1 MQLELLP
8 CLSSEFSK
16 LLKNPYN
23 YDIIIRINEKEFKVH
38 SIILYARS
46 NYFKILLSQGRI
58 INEFNIM
65 CLELSEIDPE
75 IFEMIITYI
84 YTGMIDFSNATSE
97 KIFSFLITSSKL
109 NLSEA
114 TSFTQSYLVDNEKN
128 WIHENFSKVLNNVF
142 KLENCKKI
150 QNYCI
155 KRVCFEA
162 KSFFSSKDSLNL
174 KKNILNLILDLD
186 NLYIEEID
194 LWDFL
199 IEWGMNQLHKIHNYN
214 ININYYN
221 NNNNISIFINN
232 NNNYDDND
240 DEENQKSHKFINNIN
255 KEIMNQQHK
264 SPKWKIREAL
274 KKILDPL
281 IYRIRFREISSDDFY
296 EKIKPYKMMIPME
309 IYEDI
314 MSYYLIGTSTKVN
327 MPSIPR
333 RGYINSLII
342 NSKHMNILSSWIDKK
357 DLENNDLIT
366 KINQYDYKL
375 LFRTTSLND
384 FNSIRFHEYCD
395 NNGPCIVIIKIKDSN
410 KIIGGYNPIGWC
422 ISNSWIHS
430 NDSFIF
436 SFDDYLNLSKSRIS
450 RILENSKYSIYDC
463 KDFNLLLNFGNGD
476 LILDGTI
483 GICDKSNYEFCIL
496 NNDERCFEAEQLE
509 VFSVQLID

>member
-1 MQLELLP
+1 
-8 CLSSEFSK
+8 
-16 LLKNPYN
+16 
-23 YDIIIRINEKEFKVH
+23 
-38 SIILYARS
+38 
-46 NYFKILLSQGRI
+46 
-58 INEFNIM
+58 M

-142 KLENCKKI
+142 KLEN
-150 QNYCI
+150 Y
-155 KRVCFEA
+155 
-162 KSFFSSKDSLNL
+162 
-174 KKNILNLILDLD
+174 LD

-240 DEENQKSHKFINNIN
+240 DEENQKNHKFINNIN

-314 MSYYLIGTSTKVN
+314 MSYYLIGTSTK
-327 MPSIPR
+327 
-333 RGYINSLII
+333 
-342 NSKHMNILSSWIDKK
+342 
-357 DLENNDLIT
+357 
-366 KINQYDYKL
+366 
-375 LFRTTSLND
+375 
-384 FNSIRFHEYCD
+384 
-395 NNGPCIVIIKIKDSN
+395 
-410 KIIGGYNPIGWC
+410 
-422 ISNSWIHS
+422 
-430 NDSFIF
+430 
-436 SFDDYLNLSKSRIS
+436 SRIS

>member
-1 MQLELLP
+1 MLLTH
-8 CLSSEFSK
+8 LF
-16 LLKNPYN
+16 
-23 YDIIIRINEKEFKVH
+23 
-38 SIILYARS
+38 
-46 NYFKILLSQGRI
+46 
-58 INEFNIM
+58 FNR
-65 CLELSEIDPE
+65 
-75 IFEMIITYI
+75 YI
-84 YTGMIDFSNATSE
+84 YTGIIDFSNTTNE

-114 TSFTQSYLVDNEKN
+114 TSYTQSYLVDKEKK
-128 WIHENFSKVLNNVF
+128 WIHENFSKVLNNIF

-155 KRVCFEA
+155 KRICFEA

-199 IEWGMNQLHKIHNYN
+199 IEWGMNQLHKIHN
-214 ININYYN
+214 
-221 NNNNISIFINN
+221 NNNISI
-232 NNNYDDND
+232 YDDD
-240 DEENQKSHKFINNIN
+240 ENQKNHKFINNIN

-281 IYRIRFREISSDDFY
+281 IYRIRFREIGFDDFY
-296 EKIKPYKMMIPME
+296 EKVKPYKMLIPME
-309 IYEDI
+309 IYDDT
-314 MSYYLIGTSTKVN
+314 MSYYLIGTPTKIN

-342 NSKHMNILSSWIDKK
+342 NSKHLNIISSWIDKK
-357 DLENNDLIT
+357 DLENNDLIS
-366 KINQYDYKL
+366 KINQYEYKL
-375 LFRTTSLND
+375 LFRAACSDD
-384 FNSIRFHEYCD
+384 FNIKRFHKYCD
-395 NNGPCIVIIKIKDSN
+395 NNGPCIVIVKIKDSN
-410 KIIGGYNPIGWC
+410 KIIGGYNPIGWF
-422 ISNSWIHS
+422 SSTNNSWIHS

-436 SFDDYLNLSKSRIS
+436 SFEDDLDLSKRRVSRT
-450 RILENSKYSIYDC
+450 LENGKYSIYDS

-476 LILDGTI
+476 LILDGRI

-496 NNDERCFEAEQLE
+496 NNDERCFEAEELE
-509 VFSVQLID
+509 VFSVKLID

>member
-23 YDIIIRINEKEFKVH
+23 YDIIIKINEKEFKVH

-65 CLELSEIDPE
+65 CLELSEVDPE
-75 IFEMIITYI
+75 VFEMIIKYI
-84 YTGMIDFSNATSE
+84 YTGIIDFSNATSE

-109 NLSEA
+109 NLTEA
-114 TSFTQSYLVDNEKN
+114 TSYTQSYLVDNEKK
-128 WIHENFSKVLNNVF
+128 WIHENFSKVLNNIF
-142 KLENCKKI
+142 KLENCKKF

-174 KKNILNLILDLD
+174 KKNIINLILDLD

-199 IEWGMNQLHKIHNYN
+199 IEWGMNQLHKIHDNK
-214 ININYYN
+214 
-221 NNNNISIFINN
+221 ISIFIIN
-232 NNNYDDND
+232 DND
-240 DEENQKSHKFINNIN
+240 YEENQKNHKLINNIN

-281 IYRIRFREISSDDFY
+281 IYRIRFREINSDDFH
-296 EKIKPYKMMIPME
+296 EKVKPYKMIIPME
-309 IYEDI
+309 VYEDI
-314 MSYYLIGTSTKVN
+314 MSYYLIGSTTKIN

-333 RGYINSLII
+333 RGNINSLII
-342 NSKHMNILSSWIDKK
+342 NSKHMSILSSWIDKK
-357 DLENNDLIT
+357 DLENNNLIT
-366 KINQYDYKL
+366 KINQYEFKL
-375 LFRTTSLND
+375 LFRATFLND
-384 FNSIRFHEYCD
+384 FNTKKFHKYCD

-436 SFDDYLNLSKSRIS
+436 SFDDDLDLSKRRIS
-450 RILENSKYSIYDC
+450 RILGNGKYSIYDC
-463 KDFNLLLNFGNGD
+463 EDFNLLLNFGNGD

-496 NNDERCFEAEQLE
+496 NSDERSFEAEQLE
-509 VFSVQLID
+509 VFSVRLTD